1 MPTAAFAA
9 SQLDETFQI
18 EAWGED
24 AEAAERRRALAAD
37 IESAARFLS
46 LLGRL
51 RRNAMETVGLGLY
64 FEDLPVGR
72 RFKTI
77 GRTVTEADITNFVNC
92 TGMVEVL
99 FTNTEFLAHE
109 SDIKGRLAPGALVYC
124 FAEGLLVQ
132 ATMQHTGFA
141 FLHMELTVENPVL
154 AGDTIHAECE
164 IIEARRSQSR
174 PGRGLV
180 RTRVRVVKQ
189 DGATA
194 LTYTP
199 LRLVKCRDAG

>member
-1 MPTAAFAA
+1 
-9 SQLDETFQI
+9 
-18 EAWGED
+18 
-24 AEAAERRRALAAD
+24 
-37 IESAARFLS
+37 
-46 LLGRL
+46 
-51 RRNAMETVGLGLY
+51 METVGLGFH

-72 RFKTI
+72 QFRTI

-99 FTNTEFLAHE
+99 FTNLAFLEHE
-109 SDIKGRLAPGALVYC
+109 SDIKRRLAPAALIYA

-132 ATMQHTGFA
+132 ATMQHTGLA
-141 FLHMELTVENPVL
+141 FLHMELDVENPVF

-164 IIEARRSQSR
+164 VTEARLSQSR

-180 RTRVRVVKQ
+180 RSRVRVVKE
-189 DGATA
+189 DGTVA

-199 LRLVKCRDAG
+199 LRFVRCRNAGSAA

>member
-1 MPTAAFAA
+1 
-9 SQLDETFQI
+9 
-18 EAWGED
+18 
-24 AEAAERRRALAAD
+24 
-37 IESAARFLS
+37 
-46 LLGRL
+46 
-51 RRNAMETVGLGLY
+51 MEVVGLGFY

-72 RFKTI
+72 RFRTI

-109 SDIKGRLAPGALVYC
+109 SDIKGRPAPGALVYS

-132 ATMQHTGFA
+132 SVMQHTGLA
-141 FLHMELTVENPVL
+141 FLHMELSVETPVV

-164 IIEARRSQSR
+164 VIEARRSQSR

-180 RTRVRVVKQ
+180 RSRVRVVKQ
-189 DGATA
+189 DGTVA

-199 LRLVKCRDAG
+199 LRMVRCRTEE

>member
-1 MPTAAFAA
+1 
-9 SQLDETFQI
+9 
-18 EAWGED
+18 
-24 AEAAERRRALAAD
+24 
-37 IESAARFLS
+37 
-46 LLGRL
+46 
-51 RRNAMETVGLGLY
+51 METVGLGLY

-99 FTNTEFLAHE
+99 FTNTEFLAQE

-154 AGDTIHAECE
+154 AGDTIMPN
-164 IIEARRSQSR
+164 ARSSR
-174 PGRGLV
+174 RAARKAAPAAASSAPGCV
-180 RTRVRVVKQ
+180 SSSRTAR
-189 DGATA
+189 
-194 LTYTP
+194 
-199 LRLVKCRDAG
+199 LR